1 MLQASYAI
9 WGVGVIVLLIGFWII
24 KRCIFRKIHRSAD
37 GLDRVT
43 FNASFSDHDIEHRA
57 LMFLMTQK
65 ADSVLAALAHTIE
78 QERQKLVGVVRK
90 PSMTEAIKAFQT
102 AAKPVAAHR
111 PSSHDQILP
120 MVRDGIAVATIA
132 RQLQLTETEV
142 CMVVQLNAA

>member
-90 PSMTEAIKAFQT
+90 SSMTDATDAWQ
-102 AAKPVAAHR
+102 AAATPVSTGGQ
-111 PSSHDQILP
+111 SSYDRILP